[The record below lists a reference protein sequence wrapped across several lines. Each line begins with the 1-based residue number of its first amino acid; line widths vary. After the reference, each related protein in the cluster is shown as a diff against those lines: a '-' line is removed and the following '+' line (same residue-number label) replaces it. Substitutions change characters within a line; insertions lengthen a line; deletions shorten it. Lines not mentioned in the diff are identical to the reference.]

1 MKRGDLRRWTDI
13 RGCTNLLFFSQLV
26 NELLFDYSIPSNRV
40 STLNSHFLC
49 LDAQNII
56 DSIENHGVPE
66 GTLKPVM
73 EELYS
78 AIKKDPVFNS
88 KDYTPIDYF
97 VKYQSE
103 KYVPV
108 GKVSEMNYSDLAKT
122 SRSIATCFFTGN
134 SYYESLKSMIINIV
148 LRNDTTEQQTLF
160 RLVKSLLTELMNA
173 VYTLRY
179 IYSIMNKFFWNS
191 SVDINTPEN
200 IHQFFSAFDFT
211 EKEYEVV
218 FKVNRK
224 RMEKFV
230 SYIEDIDFVEAME
243 ERFSS
248 HAERQFLMKKN
259 RESFICIKYN
269 ALDPFDAADT
279 VKNLLSTNAALYR
292 LYDHDYRYNIKTI
305 PCMVYDE
312 KWFYKIGRIV
322 SAVEHTRSLSSNQIS
337 SSLNMANKALKS
349 IAENRS
355 IDDLLSILNAARFHS
370 HSLDSISE
378 ENQLLDLWSIFES
391 VLDISNKHTS
401 DRIQQICMYLV
412 PILKQRYVYS
422 LFEQLASDI
431 KNYDESFY
439 AELTGDDLITP
450 CGVRKICEFVLLD
463 EFEEKRGNFIQK
475 ASDFPLL
482 AERIQYYNST
492 LSDTEAVFK
501 FVEKHSERVRWQV
514 MRIYRNRNLIIHN
527 GKSMPYLHLLIENL
541 HSYVDDFLTYAIH
554 SMSEGH
560 DIESMCQ
567 ELFVKE
573 CRWNS
578 KFQRNKR
585 PLNGELLSL
594 MLTI

>member
-1 MKRGDLRRWTDI
+1 MKRGDLRRWTNTG
-13 RGCTNLLFFSQLV
+13 GCVNLLFFSQLV

-49 LDAQNII
+49 LDAQSIV
-56 DSIENHGVPE
+56 DSVERHGILE

-78 AIKKDPVFNS
+78 EIKKDPVFS
-88 KDYTPIDYF
+88 TRDDTPLDYF

-108 GKVSEMNYSDLAKT
+108 GRVSEMNYSDLAKT
-122 SRSIATCFFTGN
+122 SRSIATHFFTGN

-148 LRNDTTEQQTLF
+148 LRNDTTEQQMLF

-173 VYTLRY
+173 GYTLRY
-179 IYSIMNKFFWNS
+179 IYSIMNKLFWNS

-230 SYIEDIDFVEAME
+230 SYIDDMDFVEAMD

-248 HAERQFLMKKN
+248 HDERHFFMKKN
-259 RESFICIKYN
+259 WESFICIKYN
-269 ALDPFDAADT
+269 ALDPFDAADS
-279 VKNLLSTNAALYR
+279 VKDLLSTNAALYR

-305 PCMVYDE
+305 PCMVYGE
-312 KWFYKIGRIV
+312 KWFYIIGRSV
-322 SAVEHTRSLSSNQIS
+322 GAVEHTRSLSSNQIS

-349 IAENRS
+349 ITKSRS
-355 IDDLLSILNAARFHS
+355 IDDLLAILNAARFHS

-431 KNYDESFY
+431 KNFNEIFY
-439 AELTGDDLITP
+439 VELTGEDSITS
-450 CGVRKICEFVLLD
+450 CGVRKICEFILLD
-463 EFEEKRGNFIQK
+463 EFEEKRRDFVQETR
-475 ASDFPLL
+475 DFPLL
-482 AERIQYYNST
+482 AERIQYYTST

-541 HSYVDDFLTYAIH
+541 HSYVDDFLAYAIRR
-554 SMSEGH
+554 MSEGH

-585 PLNGELLSL
+585 PLDRDLLSL
-594 MLTI
+594 MLAL

>member
-1 MKRGDLRRWTDI
+1 MKRGDLRRWTNTG
-13 RGCTNLLFFSQLV
+13 GCVNLLFFSQLV

-49 LDAQNII
+49 LDAQSIV
-56 DSIENHGVPE
+56 DSVERHGIPE

-78 AIKKDPVFNS
+78 EIKKDPVFS
-88 KDYTPIDYF
+88 TRDDTPLDYF

-108 GKVSEMNYSDLAKT
+108 GRVSEMNYSDLAKT
-122 SRSIATCFFTGN
+122 SRSIATHFFTGN

-148 LRNDTTEQQTLF
+148 LRNDTTEQQMLF

-173 VYTLRY
+173 GYTLRY
-179 IYSIMNKFFWNS
+179 IYSIMNKLFWNS

-230 SYIEDIDFVEAME
+230 SYIDDMDFVEAMD

-248 HAERQFLMKKN
+248 HDERHFFMKKN
-259 RESFICIKYN
+259 WESFICIKYN
-269 ALDPFDAADT
+269 ALDPFDAADS
-279 VKNLLSTNAALYR
+279 VKDLLSTNAALYR

-305 PCMVYDE
+305 PCMVYGE
-312 KWFYKIGRIV
+312 KWFYIIGRSV
-322 SAVEHTRSLSSNQIS
+322 GAVEHTRSLSSNQIS

-349 IAENRS
+349 ITKSRS
-355 IDDLLSILNAARFHS
+355 IDDLLAILNAARFHS

-431 KNYDESFY
+431 KNFNEIFY
-439 AELTGDDLITP
+439 VELTGEDSITS
-450 CGVRKICEFVLLD
+450 CGVRKICEFILLD
-463 EFEEKRGNFIQK
+463 ELEEKRRDFVQETR
-475 ASDFPLL
+475 DFPLL
-482 AERIQYYNST
+482 ADANCS
-492 LSDTEAVFK
+492 K
-501 FVEKHSERVRWQV
+501 SE
-514 MRIYRNRNLIIHN
+514 
-527 GKSMPYLHLLIENL
+527 
-541 HSYVDDFLTYAIH
+541 
-554 SMSEGH
+554 
-560 DIESMCQ
+560 
-567 ELFVKE
+567 
-573 CRWNS
+573 
-578 KFQRNKR
+578 
-585 PLNGELLSL
+585 
-594 MLTI
+594 

>member
-1 MKRGDLRRWTDI
+1 
-13 RGCTNLLFFSQLV
+13 
-26 NELLFDYSIPSNRV
+26 
-40 STLNSHFLC
+40 
-49 LDAQNII
+49 
-56 DSIENHGVPE
+56 
-66 GTLKPVM
+66 
-73 EELYS
+73 
-78 AIKKDPVFNS
+78 
-88 KDYTPIDYF
+88 
-97 VKYQSE
+97 
-103 KYVPV
+103 
-108 GKVSEMNYSDLAKT
+108 
-122 SRSIATCFFTGN
+122 
-134 SYYESLKSMIINIV
+134 
-148 LRNDTTEQQTLF
+148 
-160 RLVKSLLTELMNA
+160 
-173 VYTLRY
+173 
-179 IYSIMNKFFWNS
+179 
-191 SVDINTPEN
+191 
-200 IHQFFSAFDFT
+200 
-211 EKEYEVV
+211 
-218 FKVNRK
+218 
-224 RMEKFV
+224 
-230 SYIEDIDFVEAME
+230 
-243 ERFSS
+243 
-248 HAERQFLMKKN
+248 
-259 RESFICIKYN
+259 
-269 ALDPFDAADT
+269 
-279 VKNLLSTNAALYR
+279 
-292 LYDHDYRYNIKTI
+292 
-305 PCMVYDE
+305 MVYDE

-492 LSDTEAVFK
+492 LSNTEAVFK

>member
-1 MKRGDLRRWTDI
+1 MKRGDLRRWTNTG
-13 RGCTNLLFFSQLV
+13 GCVNLLFFSQLV

-49 LDAQNII
+49 LDAQSIV
-56 DSIENHGVPE
+56 DSVERHGIPE

-78 AIKKDPVFNS
+78 EIKKDPVFS
-88 KDYTPIDYF
+88 TRDDTPLDYF

-108 GKVSEMNYSDLAKT
+108 GRVSEMNYSDLAKT
-122 SRSIATCFFTGN
+122 SRSIATRFFTGN

-173 VYTLRY
+173 GYTLRY
-179 IYSIMNKFFWNS
+179 IYSIMNKLFWNS

-230 SYIEDIDFVEAME
+230 SYIDDMDFVEAMD

-248 HAERQFLMKKN
+248 HDERHFFMKKN
-259 RESFICIKYN
+259 WESFICIKYN
-269 ALDPFDAADT
+269 ALDPFDAADS
-279 VKNLLSTNAALYR
+279 VKDLLSTNAALYR

-305 PCMVYDE
+305 PCMVYGE
-312 KWFYKIGRIV
+312 KWFYIIGRSV
-322 SAVEHTRSLSSNQIS
+322 GAVEHTRSLSSNQIS

-349 IAENRS
+349 ITKSRS
-355 IDDLLSILNAARFHS
+355 IDDLLAILNAARFHS

-431 KNYDESFY
+431 KNFNEIFY
-439 AELTGDDLITP
+439 AELTGEDSITS
-450 CGVRKICEFVLLD
+450 CGVRKICEFILLD
-463 EFEEKRGNFIQK
+463 EFEEKRRDFVQETR
-475 ASDFPLL
+475 DFPLL
-482 AERIQYYNST
+482 AERIQYYTST

-541 HSYVDDFLTYAIH
+541 HSYVDDFLAYAIRR
-554 SMSEGH
+554 MSEGH

-585 PLNGELLSL
+585 PLDRDLLSL
-594 MLTI
+594 MLAL

>member
-1 MKRGDLRRWTDI
+1 MKRGDLRRWTNTG
-13 RGCTNLLFFSQLV
+13 GCVNLLFFSQLV

-49 LDAQNII
+49 LDAQSIV
-56 DSIENHGVPE
+56 DSVERHGIPE

-78 AIKKDPVFNS
+78 EIKKDPVFS
-88 KDYTPIDYF
+88 TRDDTPLDYF

-108 GKVSEMNYSDLAKT
+108 GRVSEMNYSDLAKT
-122 SRSIATCFFTGN
+122 SRSIATHFFTGN

-148 LRNDTTEQQTLF
+148 LRNDTTEQQMLF

-173 VYTLRY
+173 GYTLRY
-179 IYSIMNKFFWNS
+179 IYSIMNKLFWNS

-230 SYIEDIDFVEAME
+230 SYIDDMDFVEAMD

-248 HAERQFLMKKN
+248 HDERHFFMKKN
-259 RESFICIKYN
+259 WESFICIKYN
-269 ALDPFDAADT
+269 ALDPFDAADS
-279 VKNLLSTNAALYR
+279 VKDLLSTNAALYR

-305 PCMVYDE
+305 PCMVYGE
-312 KWFYKIGRIV
+312 KWFYIIGRSV
-322 SAVEHTRSLSSNQIS
+322 GAVEHTRSLSSNQIS

-349 IAENRS
+349 ITKSRS
-355 IDDLLSILNAARFHS
+355 IDDLLAILNAARFHS

-431 KNYDESFY
+431 KNFNEIFY
-439 AELTGDDLITP
+439 VELTGEDSITS
-450 CGVRKICEFVLLD
+450 CGVRKICEFILLD
-463 EFEEKRGNFIQK
+463 ELEEKRRDFVQETR
-475 ASDFPLL
+475 DFPLL
-482 AERIQYYNST
+482 AERIQYYTST

-541 HSYVDDFLTYAIH
+541 HSYVDDFLAYAIRR
-554 SMSEGH
+554 MSEGH

-585 PLNGELLSL
+585 PLDRDLLSL
-594 MLTI
+594 MLAL